1 MVLGNGCGRL
11 DRMIVKKTP
20 AQLDQM
26 ARAGRVLAEVIKE
39 MGEAIGPGVTL
50 KELDQMAESS
60 MRLRGSVPSF
70 LGYRGFPASICASPN
85 EMVVHGIPDERKLK
99 EGDIFSADFGLILDG
114 WHADSAYTFPV
125 GRVSDEARHL
135 LEVTQAALAA
145 GIEQCRPGNHL
156 GDVGHAIQRTIE
168 QAGLTVV
175 REFVGHG
182 IGRSLHEDP
191 QVPNYGK
198 PNLGPVIEEGW
209 VMAIEPMVTTGGW
222 ETKTLDDNWGVVTKD
237 GSLSAHF
244 EHTVAVTANG
254 PRILTAL

>member
-1 MVLGNGCGRL
+1 
-11 DRMIVKKTP
+11 MIVKKTP
-20 AQLDQM
+20 EQIELM
-26 ARAGRVLAEVIKE
+26 ARAGRVLAEVIRE
-39 MGEAIGPGVTL
+39 MGEAIRPGVSL
-50 KELDQMAESS
+50 KELDEMAERS
-60 MRLRGSVPSF
+60 MRLRGAVPSF

-85 EMVVHGIPDERKLK
+85 DMVVHGIPDGRKLK

-125 GRVSDEARHL
+125 GEVSAEARDL
-135 LEVTQAALAA
+135 LKVTQESLAA
-145 GIEQCRPGNHL
+145 GIECCRPGNRL
-156 GDVGHAIQRTIE
+156 GDVGHAIQEVIE
-168 QAGLTVV
+168 AAGMTVV

-198 PNLGPVIEEGW
+198 AGRGPVMEEGW
-209 VMAIEPMVTTGGW
+209 VMAIEPMVNLGGW
-222 ETKTLDDNWGVVTKD
+222 QTRVLDDQWGVVTAD

>member
-1 MVLGNGCGRL
+1 
-11 DRMIVKKTP
+11 MIVIKTP
-20 AQLDQM
+20 EQLEKM

-39 MGEAIGPGVTL
+39 MGEAVRPGVSL
-50 KELDQMAESS
+50 KHLDEMAERS
-60 MRLRGSVPSF
+60 MRLRGAVPSF

-85 EMVVHGIPDERKLK
+85 EMVVHGIPDERRLK
-99 EGDIFSADFGLILDG
+99 EGDIFSADFGVILDG

-125 GRVSDEARHL
+125 GKVSDEARRL

-145 GIEQCRPGNHL
+145 GITCCRPGRRL
-156 GDVGHAIQRTIE
+156 GDIGNAIQRVIE
-168 QAGLTVV
+168 DAGLSVV

-198 PNLGPVIEEGW
+198 AGVGPVLEEGW
-209 VMAIEPMVTTGGW
+209 VLAIEPMVTTGGW
-222 ETKTLDDNWGVVTKD
+222 ETRILDDNWGVVTAD

-244 EHTVAVTANG
+244 EHTVAVTADG
-254 PRILTAL
+254 PRILTGL